1 VHNLEYLIGQLI
13 ETKNLPA
20 KQQFTKGQSNFWF
33 DTQKN
38 IIYFREGQKKEK
50 SIQIGCN
57 QGKYQHEGIIS
68 ENIYEIIVR
77 TSLFNSIFGSSED
90 DFVAV
95 TEESMKLPF
104 EEQPWF
110 IGAVDKGELKDIAEG
125 EIFSL
130 NLNQFLIFFHSANPH
145 VFHTCKRTQCLF
157 TLDHHEKIEEP

>member
-1 VHNLEYLIGQLI
+1 VTGRLINVPNHP
-13 ETKNLPA
+13 TKQAFN
-20 KQQFTKGQSNFWF
+20 KGQSDFWF

-50 SIQIGCN
+50 SIQIEFN
-57 QGKYQHEGIIS
+57 QGKYQYEGIIS

-77 TSLFNSIFGSSED
+77 TSLFSSIFGSSGD

-110 IGAVDKGELKDIAEG
+110 IGAVDKGELK
-125 EIFSL
+125 EIEQGNKSWFFICERS
-130 NLNQFLIFFHSANPH
+130 NFALIG
-145 VFHTCKRTQCLF
+145 
-157 TLDHHEKIEEP
+157 